1 MVFNTIFVA
10 MKDEILTLEDK
21 ELIDDTI
28 KCFVLGYKD
37 EKHHDKCCNEQ
48 DHDSANAYEV
58 EIEFRDFNEWVND
71 NNLNI
76 IEADLFD
83 DVAGHC
89 TEDWVLEIEDYFTDD
104 NVLDY
109 ILKNNLLNIK
119 K

>member
-1 MVFNTIFVA
+1 

-58 EIEFRDFNEWVND
+58 EIEFTDFNEWVND

>member
-1 MVFNTIFVA
+1 

-37 EKHHDKCCNEQ
+37 EKHHNKCLNDK
-48 DHDSANAYEV
+48 DHDSANSY
-58 EIEFRDFNEWVND
+58 EIEIELESFEDWVND

-83 DVAGHC
+83 DVEGHF
-89 TEDWVLEIEDYFTDD
+89 TEDWVLEIEDYFTDK
-104 NVLDY
+104 NILDY
-109 ILKNNLLNIK
+109 ILKNNLLDIK